1 MFAADVSTA
10 SQQRVCPKLWSWLA
24 GRHHFRVVDEAS
36 GALMGAIS
44 DLQVAR
50 VRELVTEAGNTFDY
64 VSFPEMGHSMHGQD
78 PQRYVDTLTE
88 WAVGLSS

>member
-1 MFAADVSTA
+1 
-10 SQQRVCPKLWSWLA
+10 
-24 GRHHFRVVDEAS
+24 
-36 GALMGAIS
+36 
-44 DLQVAR
+44 VAR